1 MNKVF
6 WINRIKQFGHT
17 GWSDRLTYMYDQKIR
32 LKIVETIIAKYFNNK
47 IDRVLD
53 FGCGS
58 GDFSSLLAEY
68 SKKVIS
74 VDIAKEIIDIAKS
87 KYNKPNIHF
96 NILDEVELEE
106 EKFELVLSITV
117 LQHIIND
124 KELENT
130 LNLFNSIL
138 KKNGML
144 VLIESFS
151 GNQDSNYLK
160 FRRYEQVKSLLENN
174 NFAILEMHN
183 LYHPVNQPTKI
194 FKLFRN
200 SALIRILNKLEID
213 KILIFLINKFVEY
226 DSPLILED
234 SLTKLVIAK
243 KIK

>member
-32 LKIVETIIAKYFNNK
+32 LKIIETIIAKYFNNK

-74 VDIAKEIIDIAKS
+74 VDIAKEIVDIAKS
-87 KYNKPNIHF
+87 KNNKPNIHF

-117 LQHIIND
+117 LQHITND

-160 FRRYEQVKSLLENN
+160 FRSYKKVKDLLENN
-174 NFAILEMHN
+174 NFKILEMHN
-183 LYHPVNQPTKI
+183 LYHPQKHPTKLS
-194 FKLFRN
+194 KLFKN
-200 SALIRILNKLEID
+200 SILIRILNKLKID
-213 KILIFLINKFVEY
+213 KILMLIVNVFVKY
-226 DSPLILED
+226 DNPLILED